1 MKIQTK
7 ILIVLLLVGIIPAIS
22 IGYYCYSVARDNATT
37 EAQLKLQVITSQKK
51 IQLNSLVKGLKN
63 QAEIMAE
70 SQDTLM
76 AYKVFKKYHD
86 EMDTKDNG
94 PLNVKTKK
102 YDTVWGESKHLL
114 GKYMDKF
121 KYYDVFIICAKH
133 GHVLYTDSKEADLGA
148 NLNKGKYN
156 DTGLA
161 QVWRDVTTEG
171 GTHITDISP
180 YSPSGNV
187 PASFVGTGIK
197 DKQGNVVA
205 VVAIQIPFEMVQ
217 NITGERSGLGKS
229 GETYAVG
236 TDYLARSDSFLNPEK
251 YSVVNSFKGNNQLK
265 SSTVDLALKGK
276 SGVQEI
282 KDYNGNMVLSSFTFL
297 DLADDLRWALI
308 TEIDSSEAYA
318 AVDKIKSSLT
328 VGIIIT
334 VIIVTVLGLLI
345 GINLARPIGK
355 VVEQLKLL
363 INDIIEGKLDSRGDR
378 STTALDFKEVID
390 QINKLID
397 SFVTPMREV
406 MGVMD
411 SLARKNLTKRV
422 EGSYQGEFA
431 NFKENVNT
439 ASDNLQEALSNVNAT
454 VSQVEAGGGQVAA
467 ASQDLSQGA
476 TEQAASLEEITST
489 MNQIGSQVKTNAE
502 NANKAQAMSSTAKST
517 AINGNGQM
525 KEMVVAMDKIN
536 ESGVSI
542 SKIIKVIDEI
552 AFQTNLLALNA
563 AVEAARAGKHGKGF
577 AVVAEEVKNLA
588 ERSATA
594 AKETT
599 EMIEESNQ
607 NVETGSK
614 IVSSTASALDEIVSS
629 STEVTELVN
638 EIAIASNEQSRGVS
652 EIVTALGQIDQ
663 VTQRNTASAEESASA
678 SEELSSQSMM
688 LKKMVGE
695 FQIE

>member
-1 MKIQTK
+1 
-7 ILIVLLLVGIIPAIS
+7 
-22 IGYYCYSVARDNATT
+22 
-37 EAQLKLQVITSQKK
+37 
-51 IQLNSLVKGLKN
+51 
-63 QAEIMAE
+63 
-70 SQDTLM
+70 
-76 AYKVFKKYHD
+76 
-86 EMDTKDNG
+86 
-94 PLNVKTKK
+94 
-102 YDTVWGESKHLL
+102 
-114 GKYMDKF
+114 KYMDKF